1 VAVWPASFFSIP
13 FQRNN
18 PAIFYPNLRGFQKGN
33 FFVLAECNGFDENGM
48 MDLSNTKPG
57 FYALCVCDVQSI
69 IRKTAII
76 KK

>member
-1 VAVWPASFFSIP
+1 VPD
-13 FQRNN
+13 
-18 PAIFYPNLRGFQKGN
+18 
-33 FFVLAECNGFDENGM
+33 ECNGFDENGM

-57 FYALCVCDVQSI
+57 FYALCVCDVQGI